1 MNFKKLFLVSILCLF
16 SSVSWSDTCVRGD
29 CKNGLGT
36 YLWDSGDKYVGEFS
50 NGLPNGEG
58 LITTADGDI
67 YEGGFKNSKFH
78 GNGEWSRVNGDV
90 YVGEFYDNDPH
101 GSGVYEVSDG
111 RTIEGT
117 FTKGKLTAGI
127 LISQD
132 GSATD
137 VITGEPVDRSSL
149 ANRNATDV
157 VTAEP
162 VDRSSATNSK
172 VNESENRNS
181 VIERQEYVLREECRF
196 IEDLND
202 EELIQ
207 AVCTDGQGTFTW
219 ADGAKFVGEWQDDNR
234 HGQGTLT
241 WADGNKYVGEFK
253 DGKRDGYGALK
264 INSAAQGL
272 LDVVLSDPKI
282 NNAFLMNMS
291 SMSGMAKKEWIRA
304 GEWKEDSAVGFA
316 NINITHA
323 LIAREYINTC
333 AIYGFM
339 GTRDAANL
347 HQELSSGMKTAISR
361 NLVTRDWLN
370 KKNNDVKM
378 AAKIQKSMIGASDI
392 QDICSQYSGLLE
404 HFIVIENEF

>member
-1 MNFKKLFLVSILCLF
+1 MNFKKLFLVTILCLF
-16 SSVSWSDTCVRGD
+16 SSVSWSDKCVQGD

-67 YEGGFKNSKFH
+67 YKGGIKNSKFH
-78 GNGEWSRVNGDV
+78 GNGEWSRANGDV

-101 GSGVYEVSDG
+101 GSGVYEASDG

-149 ANRNATDV
+149 ANSNATDV

-181 VIERQEYVLREECRF
+181 VIARQEYVLREECRF
-196 IEDLND
+196 IEFIK
-202 EELIQ
+202 ETELIE
-207 AVCTDGQGTFTW
+207 ADCKDGQGSFTW
-219 ADGAKFVGEWQDDNR
+219 ANGD
-234 HGQGTLT
+234 
-241 WADGNKYVGEFK
+241 KYVGEFQ

-264 INSAAQGL
+264 INSAAQGI
-272 LDVVLSDPKI
+272 LDAVLSDPKI
-282 NNAFLMNMS
+282 NNEFLMGMS
-291 SMSGMAKKEWIRA
+291 SMSVMAEKEWIRA
-304 GEWKEDSAVGFA
+304 GEWKEGSAVGFA

-333 AIYGFM
+333 ASYGFM
-339 GTRDAANL
+339 GARDVVNL
-347 HQELSSGMKTAISR
+347 HQELTSGMKTAISR

-378 AAKIQKSMIGASDI
+378 AAKTQKSMFGASDI
-392 QDICSQYSGLLE
+392 QEICSQYSGLLK